1 MRLPRL
7 AARDGARCRRRD
19 PRDRLAG
26 RRGAADG
33 VRDAVPVRG
42 VVDGHH
48 PRQPQ
53 PERSPIDW
61 NRPDD
66 VGDPVVA
73 AAAGVVTTAV
83 PNGTHGYGRYVVVD
97 HGNGESTL
105 YAHLQTVNVGVGQTV
120 DQGSLLGLL
129 GDTGNATGP
138 HLHFEERLN
147 GKDRGALLP
156 RREVRLRQRRS
167 SRRTAPTSRSPAT
180 SSATAS
186 PSWPSSTGPPPPS
199 RSASRRGRSSSSS
212 AWAPTS
218 RSWATGTATA
228 WSTSA
233 YAARPSAPFY
243 LEHARRAPCRVV
255 MGNRSD
261 IPVAGDWDGNG
272 TWDIGVRKAS
282 SNVFR
287 LRKPDGKSIPVR
299 LGKAGDIPVTGDW
312 NGDGVTDLGVYD
324 LTKARFTLRIKDANG
339 LVWLTRVV
347 YGTPGRPA
355 GDRRLGRQRA
365 HRPGR
370 VAARRRPSSS
380 SGSPPRRRPRRPSR
394 SRRAYGTARR
404 LGAALEQAQPRRVPA
419 YGVAVGREHERHL
432 VVGPRSATPSPRGRR
447 RGRAAPRGCRP
458 R

>member
-7 AARDGARCRRRD
+7 VPATAVAVAGTILATASPAA
-19 PRDRLAG
+19 
-26 RRGAADG
+26 AAPLTAYEMPFPCG
-33 VRDAVPVRG
+33 ESWTGTTRAS
-42 VVDGHH
+42 H
-48 PRQPQ
+48 
-53 PERSPIDW
+53 SPSSNAIDW

-83 PNGTHGYGRYVVVD
+83 PNGTRGYGRYVVVD

-147 GKDRGALLP
+147 GKTVAPWFHAGKFAFGSTQQSQNCPDVPLAGNFIGDGIAELAVFDR
-156 RREVRLRQRRS
+156 
-167 SRRTAPTSRSPAT
+167 
-180 SSATAS
+180 
-186 PSWPSSTGPPPPS
+186 
-199 RSASRRGRSSSSS
+199 
-212 AWAPTS
+212 
-218 RSWATGTATA
+218 ATGTFQISQPTGPLIVKFGEGTDQPVVGD
-228 WSTSA
+228 WDGDGVVN
-233 YAARPSAPFY
+233 FGI
-243 LEHARRAPCRVV
+243 RRAADRTFHLGYPSGIVTVV

-287 LRKPDGKSIPVR
+287 LRKPDGKSVPVR

-324 LTKARFTLRIKDANG
+324 LTKARFTLRIQDSNG

-347 YGTPGRPA
+347 YGAPGDLPVTGDWDGNGRTDLGVWNPA
-355 GDRRLGRQRA
+355 TAQFFQRIA
-365 HRPGR
+365 PAP
-370 VAARRRPSSS
+370 AARAM
-380 SGSPPRRRPRRPSR
+380 R
-394 SRRAYGTARR
+394 SVTKVYGT
-404 LGAALEQAQPRRVPA
+404 PR
-419 YGVAVGREHERHL
+419 H
-432 VVGPRSATPSPRGRR
+432 
-447 RGRAAPRGCRP
+447 
-458 R
+458 